1 MKICMIG
8 TGYVGLVTGSC
19 FSEMGNEVIC
29 VDENAEKIQM
39 LKNGVVPIY
48 EPGLK
53 EIIDRNVQEG
63 RLSFTTNLSDGVSKC
78 QICFIAVGT
87 PQDKD
92 GSADLKYVL
101 QVARQIGKLMD
112 GYKVIVDKSTVPVGT
127 ADKVRAAI
135 KEELKKR
142 NLENIEFDVVSNPEF
157 LKEGNAIQDFM
168 RPERVIVGTDNV
180 RTGALFKE
188 LYDPFVTT
196 TNNPVII
203 MDIKSAELT
212 KYASNA
218 FLATKVSFINELSIL
233 CEMVGADISQ
243 VREGM
248 GTDSRIGPRFLLA
261 GPGYGGSCF
270 PKDVQ
275 ALIHTAK
282 IMGHSLEICQAAH
295 KANQRQMAYFA
306 DKIITYY
313 QKKKA
318 NLSKTTIAI
327 WGLTFKPKTDDIR
340 EAPSIVII
348 ERLLKK
354 DIKVRVYDPIGMDN
368 ARAQLGESVFYAKDN
383 YEVLDGSDGLAI
395 ITEWNQFKSPDF
407 EKMKKL
413 MRKPV
418 VFDGRN
424 ILNEKDIKSKGFT
437 YFGIGRGSKP

>member
-29 VDENAEKIQM
+29 VDENAEKIQV

-53 EIIDRNVQEG
+53 EIIDRNVKEG
-63 RLSFTTNLSDGVSKC
+63 RLSFTTNLADGVSKC

-101 QVARQIGKLMD
+101 QVARQIGRLMD

-127 ADKVRAAI
+127 AEKVRAVI

-142 NLENIEFDVVSNPEF
+142 KLENIEFDVVSNPEF

-218 FLATKVSFINELSIL
+218 FLATKVSFINELAIL
-233 CEMVGADISQ
+233 CEKVGADISQ

-282 IMGHSLEICQAAH
+282 SLGHSLEICQAAH

-306 DKIITYY
+306 DKIINYY
-313 QKKKA
+313 TKKKI
-318 NLSKTTIAI
+318 NLSKVVIAI

-340 EAPSIVII
+340 EAPALEII
-348 ERLLKK
+348 ARLLKK
-354 DIKVRVYDPIGMDN
+354 GINVRVYDPIGMDN
-368 ARAQLGESVFYAKDN
+368 ARAQLGDSVIYAKDN
-383 YEVLDGSDGLAI
+383 YEVLEGAYGLAI

-407 EKMKKL
+407 DKMKEL
-413 MRKPV
+413 MKKPI

-424 ILNEKDIKSKGFT
+424 ILNEADIKSKGFT
-437 YFGIGRGSKP
+437 YLGIGRSNDS

>member
-1 MKICMIG
+1 MIG
-8 TGYVGLVTGSC
+8 TGYVGLVTGAC
-19 FSEMGNEVIC
+19 FSEMGNDVIC
-29 VDENAEKIQM
+29 VDENSEKIRM
-39 LKNGVVPIY
+39 LKNGIVPIY

-53 EIIDRNVQEG
+53 EIIDRNVQGG
-63 RLSFTTNLSDGVSKC
+63 RLSFTTNLVDGVSKC

-101 QVARQIGKLMD
+101 QVARQIGELMD

-127 ADKVRAAI
+127 ADKVRAVI

-142 NLENIEFDVVSNPEF
+142 KLNIEFDVVSNPEF

-196 TNNPVII
+196 TNNPVLI

-218 FLATKVSFINELSIL
+218 FLATKVSFINELAIL

-282 IMGHSLEICQAAH
+282 SMGHSLEICQAAH

-306 DKIITYY
+306 DKIINYY
-313 QKKKA
+313 HKNKA
-318 NLSKTTIAI
+318 DLSKITIAI

-340 EAPSIVII
+340 EAPALAII
-348 ERLLKK
+348 ARLLEKG
-354 DIKVRVYDPIGMDN
+354 IHVRAYDPIGMDN
-368 ARAQLGESVFYAKDN
+368 ARAVLGSKVFYAKDN
-383 YEVLDGSDGLAI
+383 YEVLEGADGLAI

-407 EKMKKL
+407 DKMKEL
-413 MRKPV
+413 MKKPI

-424 ILNEKDIKSKGFT
+424 ILNVTDIKSKGFT
-437 YFGIGRGSKP
+437 YFGIGRSNES

>member
-8 TGYVGLVTGSC
+8 SGYVGLVTGAC
-19 FSEMGNEVIC
+19 FSEMGNDVIC
-29 VDENAEKIQM
+29 VDENAEKIEK
-39 LKNGVVPIY
+39 LKKGIVPIY

-53 EIIDRNVQEG
+53 EIIERNANGG
-63 RLSFTTNLSDGVSKC
+63 RLSFTTSLADGVAKC

-101 QVARQIGKLMD
+101 QVARQIGSLME
-112 GYKVIVDKSTVPVGT
+112 GYKIIVDKSTVPVGT
-127 ADKVRAAI
+127 AEKVRAAV
-135 KEELKKR
+135 KEELVKR
-142 NLENIEFDVVSNPEF
+142 NLESIEFDVVSNPEF
-157 LKEGNAIQDFM
+157 LKEGNALQDFM

-196 TNNPVII
+196 TNNPVLI

-233 CEMVGADISQ
+233 CDMVGADISQ

-270 PKDVQ
+270 PKDVV
-275 ALIHTAK
+275 ALIHTAGTL
-282 IMGHSLEICQAAH
+282 GHSLEIC
-295 KANQRQMAYFA
+295 KATHRANEKQKAYFA
-306 DKIITYY
+306 EKIINYY
-313 QKKKA
+313 IEQKA
-318 NLSKTTIAI
+318 DLSKVVIAI

-340 EAPSIVII
+340 EAPALDVIA
-348 ERLLKK
+348 RLLEKGMQ
-354 DIKVRVYDPIGMDN
+354 VRVFDPIGMDN
-368 ARAQLGESVFYAKDN
+368 ARAELGDSVFYAKDN
-383 YEVLDGSDGLAI
+383 YEVLEGADGLAVV
-395 ITEWNQFKSPDF
+395 TEWNLFKSPDF
-407 EKMKKL
+407 DRMKEL
-413 MRKPV
+413 MNKPV

-424 ILNEKDIKSKGFT
+424 ILNVKDIKSKGFT
-437 YFGIGRGSKP
+437 YFGIGRGKDS

>member
-8 TGYVGLVTGSC
+8 TGYVGLVTGAC
-19 FSEMGNEVIC
+19 FSEMGNDVIC
-29 VDENAEKIQM
+29 IDENTEKIEM
-39 LKNGVVPIY
+39 LKKGIVPIY

-53 EIIDRNVQEG
+53 EIIERNVQGG
-63 RLSFTTNLSDGVSKC
+63 RLNFTTNLAEGVVKC

-101 QVARQIGKLMD
+101 QVARQIGTLMES
-112 GYKVIVDKSTVPVGT
+112 YKIIVDKSTVPVGT
-127 ADKVRAAI
+127 AEKVREAV
-135 KEELKKR
+135 KDELSKR
-142 NLENIEFDVVSNPEF
+142 NLDNLEFDVVSNPEF

-196 TNNPVII
+196 TNNPVLI

-218 FLATKVSFINELSIL
+218 FLATKVSFMNELSIL
-233 CEMVGADISQ
+233 CDKVGADISQ

-270 PKDVQ
+270 PKDVV
-275 ALIHTAK
+275 ALIHTA
-282 IMGHSLEICQAAH
+282 GSLGQSLEIC
-295 KANQRQMAYFA
+295 KATHRANEKQKAYFA
-306 DKIITYY
+306 EKIINYY
-313 QKKKA
+313 VEQKA
-318 NLSKTTIAI
+318 DLSKVVIAI

-340 EAPSIVII
+340 EAPALDVIA
-348 ERLLKK
+348 RLLEKG
-354 DIKVRVYDPIGMDN
+354 IQVRVFDPIGMDN
-368 ARAQLGESVFYAKDN
+368 ARAELGDSVFYAKDN
-383 YEVLDGSDGLAI
+383 YEVLEGAHGLAVV
-395 ITEWNQFKSPDF
+395 TEWNLFKSPDF
-407 EKMKKL
+407 ERMKEL
-413 MRKPV
+413 MSKPV

-424 ILNEKDIKSKGFT
+424 ILNATDIKSKGFT
-437 YFGIGRGSKP
+437 YFGIGRGNDC

>member
-1 MKICMIG
+1 MIG

-29 VDENAEKIQM
+29 VDDNAEKIQL

-53 EIIDRNVQEG
+53 EIIDRNVQGG
-63 RLSFTTNLSDGVSKC
+63 RLSFTTNLADGVSRC

-101 QVARQIGKLMD
+101 QVARQIGQLMD
-112 GYKVIVDKSTVPVGT
+112 SYKIIVDKSTVPVGT
-127 ADKVRAAI
+127 AEKVRAVI

-168 RPERVIVGTDNV
+168 RPERIIVGTDNV

-218 FLATKVSFINELSIL
+218 FLATKVSFINELAIL
-233 CEMVGADISQ
+233 CELVGADISQ

-282 IMGHSLEICQAAH
+282 SLGHSLEICQAAH

-306 DKIITYY
+306 DKIIDYY

-318 NLSKTTIAI
+318 DLSKVVIAI

-340 EAPSIVII
+340 EAPALAVIS
-348 ERLLKK
+348 RLLKK
-354 DIKVRVYDPIGMDN
+354 GIHVRVYDPIGMDN
-368 ARAQLGESVFYAKDN
+368 ARAQLGDSVYYAKDN
-383 YEVLDGSDGLAI
+383 YEVLEGTDGLAI

-407 EKMKKL
+407 DKMKGL
-413 MRKPV
+413 MKKPV

-424 ILNEKDIKSKGFT
+424 ILNETDIKSKGFA
-437 YFGIGRGSKP
+437 YFGIGRSRKS